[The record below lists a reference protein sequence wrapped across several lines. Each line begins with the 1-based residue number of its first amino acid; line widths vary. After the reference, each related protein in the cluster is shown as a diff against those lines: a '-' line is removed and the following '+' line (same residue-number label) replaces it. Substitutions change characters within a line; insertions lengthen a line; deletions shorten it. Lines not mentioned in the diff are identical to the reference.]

1 MTNIDVF
8 GFLYSFKK
16 FSDKPSD
23 GKETCSNINEP
34 DEEISL
40 ARSMQ

>member
-16 FSDKPSD
+16 FSDNPSD
-23 GKETCSNINEP
+23 GKESCKEIKEP
-34 DEEISL
+34 NVDISL
-40 ARSMQ
+40 KSAMK